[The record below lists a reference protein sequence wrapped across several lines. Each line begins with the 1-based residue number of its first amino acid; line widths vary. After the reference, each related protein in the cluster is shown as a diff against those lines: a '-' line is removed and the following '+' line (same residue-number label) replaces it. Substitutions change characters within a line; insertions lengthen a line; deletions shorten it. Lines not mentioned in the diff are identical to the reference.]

1 MKAFLCTCALSLAAA
16 ALSVPSADRA
26 AVQAMNGII
35 RNRGG
40 VSNVVGGPTHHG
52 LGLLAAEELKAGDV
66 AVRVPQSCLLSE
78 AQMTAELRS
87 LYDAVPAEFWAARLG
102 LILLSERS
110 KGAASSW
117 SSYIQTLPASY
128 TVPLFWTPEAIQRL
142 QYPAL
147 RARLLKRARFVSSFA
162 AEHLASASASAAF
175 SGRSASADA
184 LGWAIAACSS
194 RAALVGSQRVLCPI
208 IDVGNHRAKGDA
220 NCEIRATQGGALE
233 LVATRPISLGQ
244 ECCYCYG
251 ELTDDDFLL
260 DYGFMPPHNSHD
272 SADLTWAD
280 GALLRSACVAA
291 GVKTPS
297 TDWQRVALRSA
308 LPVGLEA
315 VSIRRDGLEPRAL
328 AACRIA
334 AAPDAASLRKSSN
347 GRKPL
352 SQAAAEMTALKIG
365 AAIAA
370 IGLAGLPDQH
380 EGAAVEAS
388 SGSDGAA
395 VEASSGSDGA
405 AVEASSG
412 SDGVADASQVDVGVG
427 LAECF
432 MSRKRELCAA
442 SLAVLGER
450 IKALQNG
457 EARAGL
463 RGNAKGKQVTGLR
476 KQSARVG
483 AVSDRPKASGFRAT
497 RISDV

>member
-388 SGSDGAA
+388 SGSDG
-395 VEASSGSDGA
+395 
-405 AVEASSG
+405 
-412 SDGVADASQVDVGVG
+412 VADASQVDVGVG
-427 LAECF
+427 LAERF